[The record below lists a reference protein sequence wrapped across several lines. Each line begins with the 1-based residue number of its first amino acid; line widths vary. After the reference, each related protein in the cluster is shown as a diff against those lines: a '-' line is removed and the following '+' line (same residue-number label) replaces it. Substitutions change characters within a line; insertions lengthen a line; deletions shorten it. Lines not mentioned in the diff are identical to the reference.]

1 MSSKLP
7 TRQLGKDGPQV
18 TALGFGA
25 MGLSAFYGPTA
36 PDEERLKFLD
46 YVYAQGE
53 RFWDSSD
60 IYGDSEELIGKWVSR
75 DYSCLSNDSPCDV
88 SPRRYWKALT
98 ISFPGGFRKLESG
111 KISF

>member
-1 MSSKLP
+1 MTSTLP

-46 YVYAQGE
+46 HVYAQGE
-53 RFWDSSD
+53 TFWDSSD
-60 IYGDSEELIGKWVSR
+60 IYGDSEELIGKYV
-75 DYSCLSNDSPCDV
+75 
-88 SPRRYWKALT
+88 
-98 ISFPGGFRKLESG
+98 
-111 KISF
+111 